1 MRKIQVKKKNIFYY
15 FSILL
20 LFLIILELF
29 LSIAFFFTS
38 SKYFENYDETMKR
51 HDNVLV
57 ERGRNFLSELSDQK
71 KIRIAVFGESS
82 AAGFASPIS
91 FSDFIKKINNNI
103 IIHNFSKPGST
114 FTYYQSEI
122 LKKVIKHYDFII
134 IYAGHNEISPYLYKH
149 NFKNTSNF
157 DLQNNYPFQKDLK
170 DRLDYLD
177 NLLKKKNFFSVREI
191 FLFYRTANLL
201 GRVQTNLTNTIKSI
215 STQTSKESFIYPLYT
230 NDPKIKKKEKK
241 IIVENFSN
249 EIDAIDKLLT
259 SNQTLIISTVFSN
272 DLFPPITDFIN
283 SRDKKIKIKESNNKL
298 FQIYNL
304 IFPEKNDFLFL
315 DKQSNHSYDYKFTE
329 NQIKLIHLGAH
340 SYYLSGINCIKKKII
355 YKEKNNSECFDL
367 LKISRGLDY
376 MPLRILPEINDVIRS
391 KKSANIKII
400 DLEKK
405 NITNDLDDYLSV
417 FVDFQH
423 PSSYGHSIIAQE
435 LAKIIFNNENIIITK
450 LGNCDQFEINYNGSK
465 IAVNQDRTVIKNK
478 TEINSEWLINF
489 KKNSQIHFLYSY
501 YLNKNI
507 DKRMKC
513 KF

>member
-15 FSILL
+15 FATLL

-201 GRVQTNLTNTIKSI
+201 RRVQTNLTNTIKSI
-215 STQTSKESFIYPLYT
+215 STQTSKSFLYIHFIQMIL
-230 NDPKIKKKEKK
+230 KLKK
-241 IIVENFSN
+241 
-249 EIDAIDKLLT
+249 
-259 SNQTLIISTVFSN
+259 
-272 DLFPPITDFIN
+272 
-283 SRDKKIKIKESNNKL
+283 R
-298 FQIYNL
+298 
-304 IFPEKNDFLFL
+304 
-315 DKQSNHSYDYKFTE
+315 
-329 NQIKLIHLGAH
+329 
-340 SYYLSGINCIKKKII
+340 
-355 YKEKNNSECFDL
+355 
-367 LKISRGLDY
+367 
-376 MPLRILPEINDVIRS
+376 
-391 KKSANIKII
+391 
-400 DLEKK
+400 KK
-405 NITNDLDDYLSV
+405 NY
-417 FVDFQH
+417 
-423 PSSYGHSIIAQE
+423 
-435 LAKIIFNNENIIITK
+435 
-450 LGNCDQFEINYNGSK
+450 C
-465 IAVNQDRTVIKNK
+465 
-478 TEINSEWLINF
+478 
-489 KKNSQIHFLYSY
+489 
-501 YLNKNI
+501 
-507 DKRMKC
+507 
-513 KF
+513 